1 MAEITCSANESALTF
16 QIMHLH
22 RLYME
27 YLQNAKLAQ
36 LLGGEGTTAPVRH
49 RTYSSSSAGSA
60 AATANPLY
68 VSQQKG
74 ASASSS
80 KLHLTSSTPSMSG
93 NAATLAGLSGLNVP
107 VGGAGYMHDQ
117 DSVDESSIAAKGL
130 NIAFS
135 FVSELLK

>member
-1 MAEITCSANESALTF
+1 
-16 QIMHLH
+16 MHLH

-36 LLGGEGTTAPVRH
+36 LLGGESTAAPVRH
-49 RTYSSSSAGSA
+49 RTYSSGSTGSA
-60 AATANPLY
+60 AAAVNPLY

-74 ASASSS
+74 GSAFSS
-80 KLHLTSSTPSMSG
+80 KLHLTGSTPSISG
-93 NAATLAGLSGLNVP
+93 SAATLAGLSGLSGP
-107 VGGAGYMHDQ
+107 VGGAGYTQDQ
-117 DSVDESSIAAKGL
+117 NSVDESSIAAKGL